1 VQNLGCEHLADRQ
14 FQLPNPL
21 PAKRPVSEARR
32 KRLRQVIEPL
42 TAINNFTNQQAK
54 ACCREANPGYVT
66 KNLKV
71 LVNEGLLAMS
81 AVDSTVT
88 YRWTSSPNEID
99 PERWIDRQI
108 HGMQVKETPEQERPR
123 ERLMRDGA
131 RPLSNSD
138 LLAILIR
145 VGVRNE
151 SAIVAAQKLA
161 TRFASN
167 LAELPKLSP
176 EDLKDVSRAITKAS
190 YSQIMAGIEL
200 GRRIAKI
207 EAQQGRATAKITST
221 REAIE
226 YCESEFSRLALDAVQ
241 EEFHIVTLDTKH
253 KPIHTHL
260 ITRGTLDASLVHPRE
275 VFRPAIRDSAS
286 AILLV
291 HNHPSGD
298 PTPSREDHS
307 VTDQLTE
314 AGRLLGITVLDHIVV
329 ARQRCLSIRESDRC

>member
-1 VQNLGCEHLADRQ
+1 M
-14 FQLPNPL
+14 
-21 PAKRPVSEARR
+21 SEQRR
-32 KRLRQVIEPL
+32 KRLRQVIHPL
-42 TAINNFTNQQAK
+42 TSIDDFTISDAK
-54 ACCREANPGYVT
+54 QHCSEATPGYVT
-66 KNLKV
+66 RNLKQ
-71 LVNEGLLAMS
+71 LVNDGLLFTA
-81 AVDSTVT
+81 AVDSTVR
-88 YRWTSSPNEID
+88 YRWTSPPSEID
-99 PERWIDRQI
+99 PESWIDRQI
-108 HGMQVKETPEQERPR
+108 HGTQVTETPEPERPR
-123 ERLMRDGA
+123 ERLMRDGVG
-131 RPLSNSD
+131 PLSDAD

-161 TRFASN
+161 TRFAAN
-167 LAELPKLSP
+167 LAELPKCSP
-176 EDLKDVSRAITKAS
+176 EDLKEVSRAITKAS

-200 GRRIAKI
+200 GRRVARI
-207 EAQQGRATAKITST
+207 ESAQAGATVKITST
-221 REAIE
+221 REALE
-226 YCESEFSRLALDAVQ
+226 YCQQEFSRLASDAIQ

-307 VTDQLTE
+307 VTEQLTE

-329 ARQRCLSIRESDRC
+329 ARQSCLSIRESDSC